1 MCPQPGSGS
10 GAGGWGPPTCPTA
23 RRPSREWRQSRQS
36 QSEPPRERLPPCHKL
51 GTARTS
57 ASVVFF
63 GFRESSCTGRRQS
76 APRFFPPGNQ
86 CGSRRPPVSLR
97 KSRLCVLHPAIP
109 PRKFHSSSRRAA
121 SDEEVG
127 ANWAWPRAGG
137 VTGCFGA
144 APGGVP
150 GFLGRA
156 PLKRRPQRGVVGRAQ
171 PGARGAGE
179 GRRLLLPQK
188 LAWKVLYL
196 FLFIHEK
203 WQ

>member
-1 MCPQPGSGS
+1 MSPARLGLRCWWVGPAYLSNSEAAVPGVATEPSVS
-10 GAGGWGPPTCPTA
+10 IRAAPGAA
-23 RRPSREWRQSRQS
+23 SSVS
-36 QSEPPRERLPPCHKL
+36 QTWHRSNLCF
-51 GTARTS
+51 
-57 ASVVFF
+57 VVFF
-63 GFRESSCTGRRQS
+63 GFRESSCTRRRQS

-86 CGSRRPPVSLR
+86 CGSRRPLCPCGSHVCVSHTPRSPHAGFIPV
-97 KSRLCVLHPAIP
+97 HG
-109 PRKFHSSSRRAA
+109 RAA

-127 ANWAWPRAGG
+127 ASWAWPRAGG

-144 APGGVP
+144 APSGVP
-150 GFLGRA
+150 GFLGGA